1 MNFVASW
8 AWNLR
13 FDLGAVMSNGILYFL
28 LDCNTTPDINIIIR
42 YGGNN
47 IVSFAIRLKD
57 LHVYK
62 QF

>member
-1 MNFVASW
+1 MNSVASW

-42 YGGNN
+42 YGDNN
-47 IVSFAIRLKD
+47 IVSFAIRLKRP
-57 LHVYK
+57 
-62 QF
+62 